1 MTFEIH
7 NYPTLAADAVELREN
22 AVSAGQIMA
31 GLIRSTESRKW
42 KLTSLLSPIFALLS
56 VW

>member
-42 KLTSLLSPIFALLS
+42 KLASLLSPIFALLS